1 MTPETMAF
9 GRKVILPE
17 EITDK
22 KVIEI
27 GSYNV
32 NGSYA
37 SFIKEY
43 NPSDYVAV
51 DLHHCDHFKGTYI
64 ATDRQAVHL
73 QEPCVNLIL
82 NVLDL
87 PDRFNLE
94 FFDYV
99 VSTEMLEHAEDWKKS
114 ISVMKR
120 LLKKGGYLV
129 LTTRS
134 PGFPLHA
141 WPDDWWRFT
150 PDDMKKIFADCEILN
165 LESEIALAG
174 VFIKV
179 RKPLDFIECDLNL
192 DVYSMK

>member
-22 KVIEI
+22 KFIEI

-37 SFIKEY
+37 TFIKEHK
-43 NPSDYVAV
+43 PSDYVAV
-51 DLHHCDHFKGTYI
+51 DLQQCDHYKGTYI
-64 ATDRQAVHL
+64 ATDRHAVHL
-73 QEPCVNLIL
+73 QEPCVSLIS

-87 PDRFNLE
+87 PYRFNLE

-165 LESEIALAG
+165 LESEVALAG

-179 RKPLDFIECDLNL
+179 RKPFDFIECDLNF